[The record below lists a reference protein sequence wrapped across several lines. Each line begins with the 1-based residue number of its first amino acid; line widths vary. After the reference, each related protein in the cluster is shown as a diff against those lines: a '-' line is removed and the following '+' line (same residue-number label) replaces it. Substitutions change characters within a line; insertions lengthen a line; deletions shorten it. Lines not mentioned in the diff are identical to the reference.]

1 MGRIY
6 NVSGSRIING
16 PKMVTDGLVLLLDAA
31 DRNSYISGSITW
43 RDLSGNNYSGS
54 LINGPTFNNTNGG
67 NITFDGTNDFVQ
79 INNTGSILTTNNF
92 TIDILCRPTSTITNA
107 TEATSGFGAL
117 TGQRFV
123 TEPVFKDTNPG
134 AGVSVGTNGIVVAE
148 HAGGYIPALLS
159 YTGTVSSTV
168 FSHIVVTYTNK
179 QPRAY
184 LNTTLVKT
192 GLTSARSAVNL
203 TIGLIG
209 GMQYGYF
216 AGEIASVKYYNR
228 TLSTNEILQNY
239 NAQKS
244 RFNL

>member
-1 MGRIY
+1 MATQYAFGKI
-6 NVSGSRIING
+6 
-16 PKMVTDGLVLLLDAA
+16 VTDGLVLALDAA
-31 DRNSYISGSITW
+31 DKNSYPGSGTTW
-43 RDLSGNNYSGS
+43 RDLSANNNSGS
-54 LINGPTFNNTNGG
+54 LINGPTFSSTNGG
-67 NITFDGTNDFVQ
+67 AIVFDGTNDFFQ
-79 INNTGSILTTNNF
+79 LANTGSILTTNNF

-107 TEATSGFGAL
+107 TEATSGFGAF
-117 TGQRFV
+117 TGQRFA
-123 TEPVFKDTNPG
+123 TDPYPGQGTDAG
-134 AGVSVGTNGIVVAE
+134 AGVSVGTNGIVVVE
-148 HAGGYIPALLS
+148 HAGSYIPALLS

-168 FSHIVVTYTNK
+168 FSHIVVTYINK

-184 LNTTLVKT
+184 LNTILVKT
-192 GLTSARSAVNL
+192 GLTSVRSTVNL

-209 GMQYGYF
+209 GMVYGYF

>member
-1 MGRIY
+1 MSTQYAFGQIV
-6 NVSGSRIING
+6 NS
-16 PKMVTDGLVLLLDAA
+16 GLVLSLDAA
-31 DRNSYISGSITW
+31 DKNSYPGSGITW
-43 RDLSGNNYSGS
+43 RDLSANNNSGS
-54 LINGPTFNNTNGG
+54 LINGPTFSSTNGG
-67 NITFDGTNDFVQ
+67 AIVFDGTNDFFQ
-79 INNTGSILTTNNF
+79 LANTGSILTTNNF
-92 TIDILCRPTSTITNA
+92 TIDIVCRPTSTITNA

-123 TEPVFKDTNPG
+123 TDPFFGVSTDAG

-148 HAGGYIPALLS
+148 HAGSYIPALLS

-168 FSHIVVTYTNK
+168 FSHIVITYTNK

-192 GLTSARSAVNL
+192 GLTSTRSAVNL

-216 AGEIASVKYYNR
+216 AGSLANIKYYNR
-228 TLSTNEILQNY
+228 ILSVDEITQNY

-244 RFNL
+244 RFGL

>member
-1 MGRIY
+1 MATQYAFGKI
-6 NVSGSRIING
+6 
-16 PKMVTDGLVLLLDAA
+16 VTNGLVLALDAA
-31 DRNSYISGSITW
+31 DRNSYPGSGTTW
-43 RDLSGNNYSGS
+43 RDVSGNNYSGS
-54 LINGPTFNNTNGG
+54 LTNGPTFNNTNGG

-79 INNTGSILTTNNF
+79 IVNTGSILTTNNF
-92 TIDILCRPTSTITNA
+92 TIDIVCRPTSTITNVA
-107 TEATSGFGAL
+107 EEISGFGAI

-123 TEPVFKDTNPG
+123 TDPYIGLGTDAG
-134 AGVSVGTNGIVVAE
+134 AGVSVGTNGIVVVE
-148 HAGGYIPALLS
+148 HAGSYIPALLS

-192 GLTSARSAVNL
+192 GLTSVRTAVNL